1 LQPSDLELLRAA
13 ADGDSNAFHTLVD
26 RHADGLFRAA
36 ISLAPSRAD
45 AEDLLQETLL
55 GAYRGLGRFDGRAAV
70 KTWLNSILIRQ
81 AAKGW
86 RRGSRHRKLKS
97 IQPPDQNEHL
107 DDPAL
112 RTKAAS
118 ESADQKMDIMT
129 ILKTMPADQQQI
141 IVLREIQGLSYE
153 EIASALGVPRGT
165 VDSRLYRARA
175 ELRQRLS
182 GYMSQG

>member
-1 LQPSDLELLRAA
+1 MQPSDLELLRAA
-13 ADGDSNAFHTLVD
+13 AGGDGGAFHTLVD

-36 ISLAPSRAD
+36 LSMSPSRAD
-45 AEDLLQETLL
+45 AEELLQETFL
-55 GAYRGLGRFDGRAAV
+55 GAFKSASRFDGRAGV

-86 RRGSRHRKLKS
+86 RRGSRHRKVKS
-97 IQPPDQNEHL
+97 IQPSDQTEHL

-112 RTKAAS
+112 TS
-118 ESADQKMDIMT
+118 GTSAQQSDQKMDIMAA
-129 ILKTMPADQQQI
+129 LKQLPSDQQEI

-165 VDSRLYRARA
+165 VDSRLHRARA
-175 ELRQRLS
+175 ELRRRLS
-182 GYMSQG
+182 SYQV

>member
-13 ADGDSNAFHTLVD
+13 ADGDSGAFHTLVD

-36 ISLAPSRAD
+36 MSMTPSRAD

-55 GAYRGLGRFDGRAAV
+55 GAYRGLHRFDGRAAV

-86 RRGSRHRKLKS
+86 RRGSRHRKVKS
-97 IQPPDQNEHL
+97 IQPPDQTQQL

-112 RTKAAS
+112 TTRNAA
-118 ESADQKMDIMT
+118 ESADQKMDLMA
-129 ILKTMPADQQQI
+129 ILKKMPAEQQQI
-141 IVLREIQGLSYE
+141 LVLREIQGLSYE
-153 EIASALGVPRGT
+153 EIAATLNVPRGT
-165 VDSRLYRARA
+165 VDSRLHRARQ
-175 ELRQRLS
+175 ELRQRLHS
-182 GYMSQG
+182 YAT